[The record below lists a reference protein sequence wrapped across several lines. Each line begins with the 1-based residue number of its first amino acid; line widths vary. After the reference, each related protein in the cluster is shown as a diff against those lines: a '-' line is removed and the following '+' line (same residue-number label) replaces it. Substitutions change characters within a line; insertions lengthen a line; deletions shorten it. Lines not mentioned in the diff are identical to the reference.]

1 MPHGLQPTAKL
12 GDNGSPLTH
21 HTRTSMKGHFAA
33 IVLIGIGTFFL
44 LSNLG
49 LLHVSLAEL
58 IKTWW
63 PAILIALGIS
73 MLFTPGSRK

>member
-1 MPHGLQPTAKL
+1 
-12 GDNGSPLTH
+12 
-21 HTRTSMKGHFAA
+21 MKGHFAA

-49 LLHVSLAEL
+49 VLHVSLAEL

-73 MLFTPGSRK
+73 MLFTPGGRK